1 MNRRLR
7 IGLFA
12 VVGIFATIILVA
24 LIAMYVVLQPER
36 FTALL
41 QSRARAA
48 GLELTL
54 ANPASPTLWPKPSL
68 ELDGITLRGNGGSAP
83 LIVASRGKLVLPWRT
98 LMGGEATISR
108 LEIESARIDLDAVS
122 AYLDTLPPRPSTAG
136 AILPE
141 IDAGFR
147 VSRSTLLRGN
157 RLLLSNVDIDAGRL
171 ASNHRFTL
179 SIDSSTADETPY
191 ALDLTTIPSLV
202 RGVLTLGDLDLDVT
216 GKDHFSAKLR
226 GDATW
231 RGGAD
236 VGASMSGQ
244 VTRAAAAPYDVVLGV
259 TPANQQDPLSI
270 TLKIDGEQDHADLHL
285 PPLALA
291 DWWTGVQAG
300 RSPTLPPVQGSIDS
314 TQVDVGSVHIKGLRV
329 RATPASPT
337 PAASASPAPASTAAA
352 PARLP

>member
-7 IGLFA
+7 IGLLA
-12 VVGIFATIILVA
+12 VAGLVAAIVVAA

-54 ANPASPTLWPKPSL
+54 ASPASPTLWPKPSL
-68 ELDGITLRGNGGSAP
+68 ELDGITLRGNAGGTP

-108 LEIESARIDLDAVS
+108 LEVEGARIDLDAVS
-122 AYLDTLPPRPSTAG
+122 AYIDSLPPRPSTAG
-136 AILPE
+136 AILPA

-171 ASNHRFTL
+171 ANDHRFTL
-179 SIDSSTADETPY
+179 TINASTADDAPY
-191 ALDLTTIPSLV
+191 ALDLATTPSLA
-202 RGVLTLGDLDLDVT
+202 RGILTLDDLDLDIA
-216 GKDHFSAKLR
+216 GKGRFSATLR

-236 VGASMSGQ
+236 VGASMAGR
-244 VTRAAAAPYDVVLGV
+244 VTRTAAAPYDVVLGI

-270 TLKIDGEQDHADLHL
+270 AMKIDGEQDHADLHL

-291 DWWTGVQAG
+291 DWWTGMQAG
-300 RSPTLPPVQGSIDS
+300 HSPTLPPVQGSVDA
-314 TQVDVGSVHIKGLRV
+314 TQVDIGSVHIKGLRV
-329 RATPASPT
+329 RATPVS
-337 PAASASPAPASTAAA
+337 PAASSTVIAPAASP
-352 PARLP
+352 

>member
-1 MNRRLR
+1 VNRRLR
-7 IGLFA
+7 IGIFA
-12 VVGIFATIILVA
+12 VVGIVAATALAA

-41 QSRARAA
+41 QSRARTA
-48 GLELTL
+48 GLELSL

-68 ELDGITLRGNGGSAP
+68 ELDGITLRGSGGGAP

-98 LMGGEATISR
+98 LLGGEATVSR
-108 LEIESARIDLDAVS
+108 LEVESARIDLDAIS

-136 AILPE
+136 AILPG

-147 VSRSTLLRGN
+147 VSRSTLLHGN

-171 ASNHRFTL
+171 ANHRRFTL
-179 SIDSSTADETPY
+179 SIGATTADETPY
-191 ALDLTTIPSLV
+191 ALGLATTPSLAG
-202 RGVLTLGDLDLDVT
+202 GVLTLGELDLDVAS
-216 GKDHFSAKLR
+216 KDRFSSKLH

-236 VGASMSGQ
+236 VGASMAGQ
-244 VTRAAAAPYDVVLGV
+244 VTRSAGAPYDVVLGV

-270 TLKIDGEQDHADLHL
+270 ALKIDGKQDHADLHL

-291 DWWTGVQAG
+291 DWWAGVQAG
-300 RSPTLPPVQGSIDS
+300 RSPTLPPVRGNVDS
-314 TQVDVGSVHIKGLRV
+314 TQVDVGSVHIKGLRI
-329 RATPASPT
+329 RAM
-337 PAASASPAPASTAAA
+337 PAPTSTAAA
-352 PARLP
+352 PARSP